1 MSDRHDEKKGPRRV
15 PLLPLRDIVVF
26 PHMVVPLFVGRE
38 KSIGALEEAMGRSGS
53 SGAPGAG
60 GKEIFLSAQRKAKT
74 NEPIPEDIF
83 TIGTIGTIIQLL
95 RLPDGTVKVLVEGK
109 RRAAIRRFTQTD
121 GFFTVEIEEIPEVVE
136 RSVELDALVRE
147 VHATFETYVK
157 LNKRIAPEIL
167 ISVQTIEDP
176 GQLADTMVGQLQL
189 KLADKQAI
197 LEIDSPSK
205 RLSRLYELIKAEI
218 EILQVER
225 KIRTRVKKQME
236 KTQKEYYLNE
246 QMQAIQKELGDRD
259 EFKNELT
266 ELEERAKQKNLSK
279 EAQGKVKK
287 ELKKLR
293 MMAPMSA
300 EAAVVRNYVD
310 WVLGL
315 PWGEKTEEKLDV
327 VDAERILDE
336 DHYGLK
342 KVKERILEYLAVQAL
357 VKKLKG
363 PILCLVG
370 PPGVGKTS
378 LARSIAKA
386 TGRNFVRL
394 SLGGVRDEAEV
405 RGHRRTYIGAL
416 PGKII
421 QSIKKAGTQNPVF
434 LLDEIDKMSTDFR
447 GDPSAALLEVLD
459 PEQNSTFNDHYL
471 DLDYDLSDV
480 MFITTAN
487 YLHGIPIPLQDRMEI
502 IQLPGYTEFE
512 KVSIAERYL
521 IPKQKRDNGIADVPV
536 EFPEDSVRDVI
547 HYYTKEAGVRN
558 LERELA
564 TVCRK
569 IARAVVAKKAPVH
582 MLDDGPTVGWRIT
595 PKRLTRYLGPH
606 RYRYGRQEG
615 EDEIGLVMGLAVTMH
630 GGELLA
636 TEVSI
641 VSGKGKLVL
650 TGKLGD
656 VMQESA
662 QAAISY
668 VRARAP
674 SLGLDRDFYSRADI
688 HVHLPE
694 GAIPKDGPSAGI
706 TMCTGLV
713 SALLRVPVRRDLAM
727 TGEITLRGRVLPIG
741 GLKEKILAAHRSGI
755 TTVIMPK
762 ENAKDLRDIPKRVLK
777 TLKVIPVDHMDEV
790 LRHALVLPDPA
801 NFLTSPSVTV
811 DWRQPLDRRD
821 DRRDRERRDES
832 SRIPV
837 ASAVPPP
844 SAIIEEPHNDPH
856 SESGSDERQPPSQP
870 GATDNPGSSPDSS
883 ARPFAVPGLQE
894 HK

>member
-1 MSDRHDEKKGPRRV
+1 MSDGHPSLSVRTV

-38 KSIGALEEAMGRSGS
+38 RSISALERAMSQD
-53 SGAPGAG
+53 PQ
-60 GKEIFLSAQRKAKT
+60 KEVLLSAQRKAKT
-74 NEPIPEDIF
+74 NDPVPEDIF
-83 TIGTIGTIIQLL
+83 NIGTVATIIQML

-109 RRAAIRRFTQTD
+109 RRAAIQRFVQTEE
-121 GFFTVEIEEIPEVVE
+121 FFVVEIADRPDVPEQSLEIE
-136 RSVELDALVRE
+136 ALVRE
-147 VHATFETYVK
+147 IHATFDTYVK

-167 ISVQTIEDP
+167 ISVQTVDEP
-176 GQLADTMVGQLQL
+176 GQLADTIVSQLQL
-189 KLADKQAI
+189 KLPDKQAI
-197 LEIDSPSK
+197 LEMDRASQ
-205 RLSRLYELIKAEI
+205 RLGRLYELMKAEI

-259 EFKNELT
+259 EFKNELG
-266 ELEERAKQKNLSK
+266 ELEDRAAKKALSK
-279 EAQGKVKK
+279 EALGKVKK
-287 ELKKLR
+287 ELKKLK

-315 PWGEKTEEKLDV
+315 PWGEKTEDKPDLVE
-327 VDAERILDE
+327 AERVLDE
-336 DHYGLK
+336 DHFGLR

-386 TGRNFVRL
+386 TGRTFVRL
-394 SLGGVRDEAEV
+394 SLGGVRDEAEI

-421 QSIKKAGTQNPVF
+421 QSLKKAGTQNPVF

-459 PEQNSTFNDHYL
+459 PEQNATFNDHYL

-480 MFITTAN
+480 MFVCTAN
-487 YLHGIPIPLQDRMEI
+487 YMQGIPIPLQDRMEI

-512 KVSIAERYL
+512 KIAIAERYL
-521 IPKQKRDNGIADVPV
+521 IPKQKHDNGIDAVHLDLG
-536 EFPEDSVRDVI
+536 EETVREII
-547 HYYTKEAGVRN
+547 HSYTKEAGVRN
-558 LERELA
+558 LEREIA
-564 TVCRK
+564 TICRK
-569 IARAVVAKKAPVH
+569 IARDVVAARGQDT
-582 MLDDGPTVGWRIT
+582 LARPTVWKVT
-595 PKRLTRYLGPH
+595 PKRLPRFLGPH
-606 RYRYGRQEG
+606 RFRHGKNAG
-615 EDEIGLVMGLAVTMH
+615 EDEIGLVNGLAVTMH
-630 GGELLA
+630 GGDILQ

-641 VSGKGKLVL
+641 VAGKGKMVL

-662 QAAISY
+662 QAALSY
-668 VRARAP
+668 IRARAP
-674 SLGLDRDFYSRADI
+674 SLGLERDFYSRADI

-706 TMCTGLV
+706 TMCTGIV
-713 SALLRVPVRRDLAM
+713 SALLRVPVRRSVAM

-741 GLKEKILAAHRSGI
+741 GLKEKILAAHRAGV
-755 TTVIMPK
+755 TTVIMPR
-762 ENAKDLRDIPKRVLK
+762 ENAKDLRDIPKKILK
-777 TLKVIPVDHMDEV
+777 IIRICLVEHMDEV
-790 LRHALVLPDPA
+790 LRVALLLPNA
-801 NFLTSPSVTV
+801 EEFLKEPSQAV
-811 DWRQPLDRRD
+811 DWRVPIERRNEARDRRD
-821 DRRDRERRDES
+821 EA
-832 SRIPV
+832 RIPV

-844 SAIIEEPHNDPH
+844 TVGSVDP
-856 SESGSDERQPPSQP
+856 PK
-870 GATDNPGSSPDSS
+870 DS
-883 ARPFAVPGLQE
+883 
-894 HK
+894 

>member
-1 MSDRHDEKKGPRRV
+1 
-15 PLLPLRDIVVF
+15 
-26 PHMVVPLFVGRE
+26 
-38 KSIGALEEAMGRSGS
+38 
-53 SGAPGAG
+53 
-60 GKEIFLSAQRKAKT
+60 
-74 NEPIPEDIF
+74 
-83 TIGTIGTIIQLL
+83 
-95 RLPDGTVKVLVEGK
+95 
-109 RRAAIRRFTQTD
+109 
-121 GFFTVEIEEIPEVVE
+121 
-136 RSVELDALVRE
+136 
-147 VHATFETYVK
+147 
-157 LNKRIAPEIL
+157 
-167 ISVQTIEDP
+167 
-176 GQLADTMVGQLQL
+176 MVGQLQL

-315 PWGEKTEEKLDV
+315 PWGEKTDEKLDV

-394 SLGGVRDEAEV
+394 SLGGVRDEAEI

-536 EFPEDSVRDVI
+536 EFPEESVRDVI

-606 RYRYGRQEG
+606 RFRYGRQEG

-801 NFLTSPSVTV
+801 SFLTSPSVTV

-821 DRRDRERRDES
+821 DRRDKERRDEN
-832 SRIPV
+832 SRMPV

-844 SAIIEEPHNDPH
+844 SAVEEPEPH
-856 SESGSDERQPPSQP
+856 GEPRGDGHQPPPQP
-870 GATDNPGSSPDSS
+870 GATDNPGSSPDTS
-883 ARPFAVPGLQE
+883 ARPFAVAEAARARVRRRRLRARRSLARRLLAQGRGALPVERLHRLLRQHDDGEDAERGAEREPEAVHDRHADGEEAVLLRPQPARRAEVQHASPRDERGAEPVHPPHRREQLRRRRRGGPLPDVRIGHHPAEQGVVPVNHQQAESGQPDANVME
-894 HK
+894 HREDLDLLEIRPASLRVPRQRVIHGHNDSPARVRCWQNAVP

>member
-1 MSDRHDEKKGPRRV
+1 
-15 PLLPLRDIVVF
+15 
-26 PHMVVPLFVGRE
+26 MVVPLFVGRE
-38 KSIGALEEAMGRSGS
+38 KSIGALEEAMAKGGASGV
-53 SGAPGAG
+53 G

-83 TIGTIGTIIQLL
+83 NVGTIGTIIQLL

-109 RRAAIRRFTQTD
+109 RRASIRRFVQTD
-121 GFFTVEIEEIPEVVE
+121 NFFTVEVDEIPEVHE

-197 LEIDSPSK
+197 LELDSPSK

-279 EAQGKVKK
+279 EAQQKVKK

-357 VKKLKG
+357 VQKLKG

-394 SLGGVRDEAEV
+394 SLGGVRDEAEI

-421 QSIKKAGTQNPVF
+421 QSLKKAGTQNPVF

-459 PEQNSTFNDHYL
+459 PEQNGTFNDHYL

-521 IPKQKRDNGIADVPV
+521 IPKQKRDNGIAEVPV
-536 EFPEDSVRDVI
+536 DFPEEAVRDVI
-547 HYYTKEAGVRN
+547 HFYTKEAGVRN
-558 LERELA
+558 LEREIA

-569 IARAVVAKKAPVH
+569 IARDVVAKKAPVRT
-582 MLDDGPTVGWRIT
+582 LDDGPTTPGWRIT

-615 EDEIGLVMGLAVTMH
+615 HDEIGLVNGLAVTMH
-630 GGELLA
+630 GGDLLA

-641 VSGKGKLVL
+641 VAGKGKLVL

-727 TGEITLRGRVLPIG
+727 TGEITLRGRVLAIG

-762 ENAKDLRDIPKRVLK
+762 ENSKDLRDIPKRVLK
-777 TLKVIPVDHMDEV
+777 TLKVVPVEHMDEV
-790 LRHALVLPDPA
+790 LRAALVLPDPA
-801 NFLTSPSVTV
+801 NFLTSPSVPV
-811 DWRQPLDRRD
+811 DWRQPQERKD
-821 DRRDRERRDES
+821 DRRERERRDEP
-832 SRIPV
+832 SRMPV

-844 SAIIEEPHNDPH
+844 SAVDEPPGGEPPA
-856 SESGSDERQPPSQP
+856 STPESPGSNPGGSPSSPPS
-870 GATDNPGSSPDSS
+870 TV
-883 ARPFAVPGLQE
+883 RPALDLGLQE
-894 HK
+894 IDFERPTRGR